1 VVVWSGILSGIPPLT
16 AAGQPKIAG
25 SAAPTSRVVV
35 LCGGGLAMDPESIVS
50 VETERTAFIWFD
62 DGMFWGGWL
71 C

>member
-1 VVVWSGILSGIPPLT
+1 VVVLSGILSGIPPLT
-16 AAGQPKIAG
+16 AGQPKIAG

-62 DGMFWGGWL
+62 GMF
-71 C
+71 